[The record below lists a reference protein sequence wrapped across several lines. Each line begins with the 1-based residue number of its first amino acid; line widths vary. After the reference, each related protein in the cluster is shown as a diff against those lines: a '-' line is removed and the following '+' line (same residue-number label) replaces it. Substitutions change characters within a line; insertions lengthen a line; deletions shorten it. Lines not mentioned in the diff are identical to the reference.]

1 MRDSARRVMLYSSV
15 FFLCVALLTEHA
27 NAAQCSDIYPGA
39 EIGPPP
45 EWTFWGDG
53 SACYVRWTPETSQ
66 HEDKLL
72 EQCRN
77 TSGARFVHFE
87 RDKGAGHSICLFKI
101 LGLTAPSKE
110 PNPLP
115 STSQG
120 LTPVA
125 SPQEE
130 DPLQDQKN
138 KSEDSLGALMQ
149 LVHTTHEDCPRK
161 ERAKETTSAAACWQ
175 DAVKALEAL
184 APKLDVVARQR
195 LKGKLDQLRSTWIKQ
210 AEQLNE
216 RVSNS
221 SQEMAAIETV
231 STPADA
237 PDPQRITATAA
248 CSSTKLGDYRHCVGP
263 AISKEQNQFTF
274 VLKPDC
280 DNGAV
285 AAISTT
291 DEKGRCLRKVI
302 SLSPDARTIE
312 VESHGEPAVIDAIA
326 FREGIYECYARRH
339 EKISCDGKVDFDNLH
354 RSTEHVVPKRRPQLT
369 TARKKSPPKKQVI
382 KEQQPQ
388 VQARPK
394 RKLAKKEAALQHHEK
409 ETSPSSGTTKSVKCS
424 VLPNSC

>member
-1 MRDSARRVMLYSSV
+1 
-15 FFLCVALLTEHA
+15 
-27 NAAQCSDIYPGA
+27 
-39 EIGPPP
+39 
-45 EWTFWGDG
+45 
-53 SACYVRWTPETSQ
+53 
-66 HEDKLL
+66 L

-101 LGLTAPSKE
+101 LGLIAPSKE
-110 PNPLP
+110 LNTLP

-120 LTPVA
+120 LIKVA
-125 SPQEE
+125 SPQQEKH
-130 DPLQDQKN
+130 PLI
-138 KSEDSLGALMQ
+138 EDSLGPLMQ

-216 RVSNS
+216 RVSS
-221 SQEMAAIETV
+221 SSHGMAAIERGP
-231 STPADA
+231 TPAEA
-237 PDPQRITATAA
+237 PDPQRLAVTAA
-248 CSSTKLGDYRHCVGP
+248 CSSTELGDYRHCVGTEV
-263 AISKEQNQFTF
+263 SKKQNRFTF

-302 SLSPDARTIE
+302 SLSPDARSIE

-339 EKISCDGKVDFDNLH
+339 EKISCDGKVDFDTLH
-354 RSTEHVVPKRRPQLT
+354 RSIEHVIPKSRPQLP

-388 VQARPK
+388 VQA
-394 RKLAKKEAALQHHEK
+394 
-409 ETSPSSGTTKSVKCS
+409 
-424 VLPNSC
+424 LPRDG